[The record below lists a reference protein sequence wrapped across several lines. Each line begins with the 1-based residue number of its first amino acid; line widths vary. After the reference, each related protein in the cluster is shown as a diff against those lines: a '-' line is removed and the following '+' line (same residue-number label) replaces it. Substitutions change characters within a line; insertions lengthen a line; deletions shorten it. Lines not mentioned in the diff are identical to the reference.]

1 LAVPAS
7 IARLFRRNDERL
19 GIAVPTIHRIA

>member
-7 IARLFRRNDERL
+7 FARLIRRNDERL
-19 GIAVPTIHRIA
+19 GMAVPTIHRIA